1 MVQTI
6 DKKEFEDITP
16 KELMDATYEASK
28 NFQIRA
34 LFEAKEDIL
43 ECGKYSE
50 AQFYNILDSMIDAE
64 TERKYILNRMKTFK
78 EALFMED
85 IIDKFPSI
93 PAENIVR
100 DIIYLREQGFIDE
113 QEEVKTKKITK
124 KVKGEEKEVEEKEY
138 FYRYIVNNG
147 KVEVAERYFKPVS
160 IIDEAGACCKCG
172 FCSAICP
179 VNAIEVT
186 ADTLEIDKD
195 KCMKC
200 GLCFSIC
207 PRSFSIEKAY
217 EHIKSL
223 DNDLTYSEKMGA
235 YLSSYAGT
243 TTKDEIKE
251 VRQDGGIV
259 TSLLEY
265 MLKNDIVD
273 AIIAVQH
280 SDKLWKPEPVIVDNM
295 DDLYKTAGTKYAN
308 SPSLTILDKAM
319 KYDRVAFVGVPCM
332 LKALAKGNLFPAG
345 DIFFQNIKYKIGLFC
360 MESFSYDDIIK
371 LVEEQFDEDITNLT
385 KMNIDSGKFIINLKD
400 GEEKNV
406 PLKDVQKYARD
417 TCHYCDDLT
426 SFYADISVGSI
437 GAPGGNS
444 AVVIRSKAG
453 EDIYQ
458 KAVKDGI
465 IESKKLTDV
474 KPGKFLVEKI
484 GGIKQKKCKS
494 IEIPEE

>member
-1 MVQTI
+1 MVQII
-6 DKKEFEDITP
+6 DKKVFDDITP
-16 KELMDATYEASK
+16 KELMDATYEASN

-34 LFEAKEDIL
+34 LYEAKDEIL

-50 AQFYNILDSMIDAE
+50 GQFFDLLDSMIDAE
-64 TERKYILNRMKTFK
+64 TERKYILNKMKSFE

-85 IIDKFPSI
+85 IIDKFQSI
-93 PAENIVR
+93 PPGNVIR

-113 QEEVKTKKITK
+113 QEEVKTKTVTK
-124 KVKGEEKEVEEKEY
+124 TVKGEEKEVEVKEY
-138 FYRYIVNNG
+138 FYRYIVSNG
-147 KVEVAERYFKPVS
+147 KIGIEERHFKPVS
-160 IIDEAGACCKCG
+160 IIDEAGVCCRCG
-172 FCSAICP
+172 YCSSICP

-186 ADTLEIDKD
+186 ADSLEVDKD
-195 KCMKC
+195 ICMKC
-200 GLCFSIC
+200 GLCYSIC
-207 PRSFSIEKAY
+207 PRSFPIGKAY
-217 EHIKSL
+217 KHIKQL
-223 DNDLTYSEKMGA
+223 DEDLSYSEKMGA

-243 TTKDEIKE
+243 TTKDAIKE

-273 AIIAVQH
+273 AIIAVKH
-280 SDKLWKPEPVIVDNM
+280 SDKLWKPVPVIVDNV
-295 DDLYKTAGTKYAN
+295 DDLYQTGGTKYAN
-308 SPSLTILDKAM
+308 SPSLNIVDKAM
-319 KYDRVAFVGVPCM
+319 NYKRVAFVGVPCM
-332 LKALAKGNLFPAG
+332 LKALEKGNLFPAG
-345 DIFFQNIKYKIGLFC
+345 SVFFQNIKYKIGLFC
-360 MESFSYDDIIK
+360 MESFSYDEIIK
-371 LVEEQFDEDITNLT
+371 LVEEQFDEDINNLT
-385 KMNIDSGKFIINLKD
+385 KMNIDAGKFIINLKD
-400 GEEKNV
+400 GEEKKV

-453 EDIYQ
+453 EEIYQ
-458 KAVKDGI
+458 KAINDGI
-465 IESKKLTDV
+465 IESKQLSEV

-494 IEIPEE
+494 VELLEE